1 MSHLLWLLVT
11 FTGDFSAGCPFV
23 YGEGQKNAESLG
35 APAFISHPGH
45 PAFGN
50 MPSFRL
56 RRRQASSQAWC
67 LFCGSHQKSL
77 TDIFNIRQM
86 SVPTFIFAV
95 NRATPKSPPD
105 FSLAVLHRGQSG
117 RRGWPAEAVDFD
129 FQTILSR
136 RSRRASQSSLEKMC
150 GPTSIRRGSMLK
162 TETGVH
168 RLPGRVRRPRLFN
181 SDATRVME

>member
-23 YGEGQKNAESLG
+23 YGEDRKMRKALG
-35 APAFISHPGH
+35 HRHLYLIPATPHSETCLRF
-45 PAFGN
+45 AFGAGR
-50 MPSFRL
+50 P
-56 RRRQASSQAWC
+56 QVKPWC

-95 NRATPKSPPD
+95 NRATPKSPSD